1 MTKGQARKKA
11 GKLIT
16 QVKQGPLQEWL
27 HAAAN
32 IEGFGAALEGFYCGR
47 EGSINVELS
56 GEFVGLYLT
65 MGWHTVS
72 DTPKVEY
79 AYVS

>member
-11 GKLIT
+11 AKLIT
-16 QVKQGPLQEWL
+16 QVKQGPLQEWVND
-27 HAAAN
+27 AAK
-32 IEGFGAALEGFYCGR
+32 IEGFTEALDGIYCGR